1 MAVQWHPGWD
11 QQMSYTWASDRWVMP
26 APYYTTSVVYAD
38 LGFSQPT
45 FVLSC
50 WVKKDALWVGTIV
63 TLSIYL
69 SIYLSIHPSIY
80 LSIYI
85 YIYSIS
91 FLTWDDDM
99 LYPGDNFGVPSDQWL
114 RFWRGLLLFGF
125 QLCGRQT
132 ARGRDPI
139 FPRGPRVMCFGSG
152 KSHSE
157 FAADQGVMP
166 WICVNFPLFVE
177 FLLSLCLDRWFFPG
191 GSQSQHVFAQE
202 QQALGHLCCSRW
214 PRLSGQLPRLVRSSM
229 GGAEGVGQP
238 AVAKKSGHLA
248 DCRDPFPLWSWTRW
262 GRRKVEWPKMTK
274 DDQRWPKMKSW
285 ELKGCYML
293 DSTLK
298 LPKHQTIIKYHKAKC
313 KDYLEMF
320 TWFTCRFLQDL
331 GQHGIGFV
339 DHWAPPRP
347 RAVVPRW
354 LRQEPHGHHLYR
366 HWRRGWYYLWG
377 NTRSRPH
384 RGCQFPVDL
393 ILYLFLKFL
402 P

>member
-1 MAVQWHPGWD
+1 MICCTLV
-11 QQMSYTWASDRWVMP
+11 TI
-26 APYYTTSVVYAD
+26 
-38 LGFSQPT
+38 LGCP
-45 FVLSC
+45 V
-50 WVKKDALWVGTIV
+50 
-63 TLSIYL
+63 
-69 SIYLSIHPSIY
+69 
-80 LSIYI
+80 
-85 YIYSIS
+85 IS
-91 FLTWDDDM
+91 
-99 LYPGDNFGVPSDQWL
+99 
-114 RFWRGLLLFGF
+114 
-125 QLCGRQT
+125 
-132 ARGRDPI
+132 
-139 FPRGPRVMCFGSG
+139 GSG
-152 KSHSE
+152 FDVDYYFLDSNFVDAKPPEAGILFFLGVLVWGALEVVSHIQNLLQIRVLCLE
-157 FAADQGVMP
+157 FEKHLVSVFP
-166 WICVNFPLFVE
+166 VNFPLFVE

-274 DDQRWPKMKSW
+274 DDQRFKSW